1 MPMKRL
7 DAASLQEQ
15 SHLNLDK
22 TCQIFCILQ
31 LPFEFLA
38 QHQFSQLAFLVL
50 SFYCLS
56 TFENNKE
63 MEWEMKSYSVG
74 KTHLPKCEFS
84 MHLEIFYRISEH
96 SQISPAASVT
106 DRVSGWRGKHKSYL
120 IYIGTYMPD
129 NFVESLDAI
138 SYLILRTTFE

>member
-1 MPMKRL
+1 MKRL
-7 DAASLQEQ
+7 DATSLQEL

-22 TCQIFCILQ
+22 TYQTFCILQ

-38 QHQFSQLAFLVL
+38 QHRFSQLAFLDL

-63 MEWEMKSYSVG
+63 MEWEMENHSVG

-84 MHLEIFYRISEH
+84 MHLEIVYRISEH
-96 SQISPAASVT
+96 S
-106 DRVSGWRGKHKSYL
+106 RVSPPTNITDKVSSWREKNNSN
-120 IYIGTYMPD
+120 I
-129 NFVESLDAI
+129 
-138 SYLILRTTFE
+138 